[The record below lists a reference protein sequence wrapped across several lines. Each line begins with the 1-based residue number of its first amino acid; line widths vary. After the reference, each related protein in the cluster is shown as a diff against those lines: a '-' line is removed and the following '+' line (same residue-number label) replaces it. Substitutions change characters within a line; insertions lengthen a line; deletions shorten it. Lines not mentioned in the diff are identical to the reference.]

1 MSFFAL
7 NLSPCFAVYCVLLSG
22 VIVVSKSSHGA
33 ILSNTTAE
41 EFERLAKVI
50 NTATNATWKA
60 DLNFIKTHP
69 ELLSSMKLGLSLT
82 PFLEA
87 IPQEFR
93 MGDDPPL
100 GDDPTSSTPT
110 DSPTSPQP
118 VYSTSP
124 QPDKELLPAQ
134 FDLRKEFPQ
143 CTQIGYIKHQSN
155 CGSCWAVASAGALA
169 DRMCIATNG
178 GLNFPL
184 SADEVLTCCSY
195 CTGDGVCNGGNPLAA
210 WDYFKRRGTTTGG
223 DYASHQ
229 GCKPYRIAPCNY
241 PGYPRCKV
249 NSHPDDSLK
258 CLKNKCSNP
267 FFRTAFED
275 NLYFVRSYFKIHTF
289 ANGLSYKKRLEV
301 QEEKIKRQIY
311 EQGSVVVAFQT
322 HQDFMLYQSG
332 IYHYVAGQA
341 TEGHAVKMIGW
352 GVEHGVPYW
361 ICVNSWGKLW
371 GEEGT
376 FRIRRGVDESSIET
390 MQVSAGVFDSDRSS
404 DLREFVYDQ
413 HDHAPV
419 SSSSRLQGLAGIML
433 ACLMSFVCNITMP

>member
-124 QPDKELLPAQ
+124 QPV
-134 FDLRKEFPQ
+134 FSTSPQ
-143 CTQIGYIKHQSN
+143 P
-155 CGSCWAVASAGALA
+155 V
-169 DRMCIATNG
+169 
-178 GLNFPL
+178 
-184 SADEVLTCCSY
+184 Y
-195 CTGDGVCNGGNPLAA
+195 C
-210 WDYFKRRGTTTGG
+210 
-223 DYASHQ
+223 
-229 GCKPYRIAPCNY
+229 
-241 PGYPRCKV
+241 
-249 NSHPDDSLK
+249 
-258 CLKNKCSNP
+258 
-267 FFRTAFED
+267 
-275 NLYFVRSYFKIHTF
+275 
-289 ANGLSYKKRLEV
+289 
-301 QEEKIKRQIY
+301 
-311 EQGSVVVAFQT
+311 
-322 HQDFMLYQSG
+322 
-332 IYHYVAGQA
+332 
-341 TEGHAVKMIGW
+341 
-352 GVEHGVPYW
+352 
-361 ICVNSWGKLW
+361 
-371 GEEGT
+371 
-376 FRIRRGVDESSIET
+376 
-390 MQVSAGVFDSDRSS
+390 
-404 DLREFVYDQ
+404 
-413 HDHAPV
+413 
-419 SSSSRLQGLAGIML
+419 
-433 ACLMSFVCNITMP
+433 